1 MTTSGADESGRMG
14 RNVALATL
22 GNAFAPLAALATAPI
37 MAQSLGVAGRGDVA
51 AATAPLFLATT
62 AATFGIP
69 AAVNYSIARHPRLMR
84 SLALRGTV
92 LIAFAGVI
100 ASTAVFL
107 AAGFLS
113 GGDPDLRG
121 LIVLAASAII
131 PGLCV
136 ALLQAVAAGSHQWG
150 LVARERFLTAAT
162 RLAAFIAFAA
172 TGHLTVF
179 WGVVILALSPVL
191 GGFAYF
197 GLKPAS
203 STAESDAR
211 TVVTMHSLL
220 GYGVRVWIGSI
231 SGVLLTR
238 LDQTLMT
245 PLAGSFALGLYV
257 VAVSISELPLIVNN
271 AVREVTF
278 SADAAEN
285 SDSRLGL
292 SSRLSTLAALAAA
305 ITIGATLWWWL
316 PPVFG
321 DEFLPAIP
329 VTVILL
335 GAVVLGNPG
344 SIAGIGLS
352 SRGRPGTRS
361 MSLLISCVVNAAMLI
376 LLAPVLGAVGAALAT
391 LIGNVLASNLNIFF
405 LWKHFGV
412 SPADFYLIRR
422 SDFGV
427 LAIVFRKLM
436 SRFHRG

>member
-1 MTTSGADESGRMG
+1 MG
-14 RNVALATL
+14 RNVAFAAL

-92 LIAFAGVI
+92 LIAIAGVL

-113 GGDPDLRG
+113 AGDPDLRE
-121 LIVLAASAII
+121 LIVLAAVAIV

-136 ALLQAVAAGSHQWG
+136 ALLQAVAAGSHQWA

-162 RLAAFIAFAA
+162 RLAAFIALAA
-172 TGHLTVF
+172 TGQLTVF

-191 GGFAYF
+191 GGLAYF
-197 GLKPAS
+197 GLKQARVV
-203 STAESDAR
+203 ADDDDAP
-211 TVVTMHSLL
+211 TIVTMNSLL

-285 SDSRLGL
+285 SDARLGL
-292 SSRLSTLAALAAA
+292 SSRLSTLAALSAAVM
-305 ITIGATLWWWL
+305 IGATLWWWL

-321 DEFLPAIP
+321 EDFVPAIP
-329 VTVILL
+329 VALILL
-335 GAVVLGNPG
+335 SAVVLGNPG

-361 MSLLISCVVNAAMLI
+361 VSLLISCVVNAAALV
-376 LLAPVLGAVGAALAT
+376 LLAPLFGAIGAALAT
-391 LIGNVLASNLNIFF
+391 LFGNVLASNLNIYF
-405 LWKHFGV
+405 LWKHFRV
-412 SPADFYLIRR
+412 PPADFYLIRR
-422 SDFGV
+422 SDFAV
-427 LAIVFRKLM
+427 LKSIILKLAARFR
-436 SRFHRG
+436 RP

>member
-1 MTTSGADESGRMG
+1 MTVTGPGDRGRMG
-14 RNVALATL
+14 KNVALAAL
-22 GNAFAPLAALATAPI
+22 GNAFAPLAAIATAPI

-84 SLALRGTV
+84 TLALRGTV
-92 LIAFAGVI
+92 LIALAGVL

-107 AAGFLS
+107 GAGFLS
-113 GGDPDLRG
+113 GGDPNLRE
-121 LIVLAASAII
+121 LIVLAAIAII

-150 LVARERFLTAAT
+150 LVARERFLTAVT
-162 RLAAFIAFAA
+162 RLAAFIVFAA
-172 TGHLTVF
+172 TGNLTVF

-191 GGFAYF
+191 GGLAYL
-197 GLKPAS
+197 GLKAAPLR
-203 STAESDAR
+203 SDDDVQ
-211 TVVTMHSLL
+211 TTVTMNSLL

-285 SDSRLGL
+285 SDSRLAL
-292 SSRLSTLAALAAA
+292 SSRLSTLAALSAAFV
-305 ITIGATLWWWL
+305 IGATLWWWL

-321 DEFLPAIP
+321 EDFLPAVP
-329 VTVILL
+329 VALILL
-335 GAVVLGNPG
+335 SAVVLGNPG

-361 MSLLISCVVNAAMLI
+361 VSLLISCIVNAAALI
-376 LLAPVLGAVGAALAT
+376 VLAPLLGAVGAAIAT
-391 LIGNVLASNLNIFF
+391 LLGNVLASNLNIYF
-405 LWKHFGV
+405 LWKYFGV
-412 SPADFYLIRR
+412 SPADFYRIRR
-422 SDFGV
+422 SDFTV
-427 LAIVFRKLM
+427 LAAVGRKFLKRFRR
-436 SRFHRG
+436 S

>member
-1 MTTSGADESGRMG
+1 MG
-14 RNVALATL
+14 RNVALAAL

-69 AAVNYSIARHPRLMR
+69 AAVNFSIARHPRLMR
-84 SLALRGTV
+84 SLALRGTL
-92 LIAFAGVI
+92 LIAIAGI
-100 ASTAVFL
+100 LASTAVFL

-113 GGDPDLRG
+113 GGDPDLRE
-121 LIVLAASAII
+121 LIVLAAIAIV

-136 ALLQAVAAGSHQWG
+136 ALLQAVAAGSHQWA
-150 LVARERFLTAAT
+150 LVARERFCTAAS
-162 RLAAFIAFAA
+162 RLAAFIVLAA
-172 TGHLTVF
+172 TGQLTVF

-191 GGFAYF
+191 GGLAYF
-197 GLKPAS
+197 GLKQTKGS
-203 STAESDAR
+203 SDDNR
-211 TVVTMHSLL
+211 PTVITMNSLL

-285 SDSRLGL
+285 SDARLGL
-292 SSRLSTLAALAAA
+292 SSRLSTLAALSAAVV
-305 ITIGATLWWWL
+305 IGATLWWWL
-316 PPVFG
+316 PPLFG
-321 DEFLPAIP
+321 EEFAPAIP
-329 VTVILL
+329 VALILL
-335 GAVVLGNPG
+335 AAVVLGNPG

-361 MSLLISCVVNAAMLI
+361 VSLLVSCVVNAAALI
-376 LLAPVLGAVGAALAT
+376 LLAPLLGAVGAALAT
-391 LIGNVLASNLNIFF
+391 LIGNVLASNLNIYF
-405 LWKHFGV
+405 LWKHFRI

-422 SDFGV
+422 SDLAV
-427 LAIVFRKLM
+427 LASTAVKLA
-436 SRFHRG
+436 SRFRRR